1 MPRRAPPAFV
11 AATQDRNTAKQNE
24 VEDEEDD
31 YMSMVIEE
39 PKAQRET
46 LTQKKLRKQREVSS
60 TQLSVPSQPSPESTC
75 LYVRCAQISLYG
87 IF

>member
-11 AATQDRNTAKQNE
+11 AATQDRNDVKPNE
-24 VEDEEDD
+24 VEDQEDD

-46 LTQKKLRKQREVSS
+46 LTQRKLRKQREVSS
-60 TQLSVPSQPSPESTC
+60 TQLSVPPQPSPVSTC
-75 LYVRCAQISLYG
+75 LLVRSAQISL
-87 IF
+87 